1 MSVRPPPRRGEP
13 FAPPTSSPN
22 QTLAASSFF
31 FCLFVCLL
39 FVFVDLNPHQ
49 LRGATRM
56 HGLFVMFSSSL
67 RNVFHLPKRTCNF
80 NLALPFSNKQTK
92 NFPMLW
98 AGEDDEMDSI
108 LTSAN
113 ETLLVFLAPK

>member
-1 MSVRPPPRRGEP
+1 VFVRRRGEENHSRPPPHHLTKLWRL
-13 FAPPTSSPN
+13 
-22 QTLAASSFF
+22 QVFF

-39 FVFVDLNPHQ
+39 FVFVDLNPSISVVP
-49 LRGATRM
+49 TRM